1 LRAAAEREAEAMLA
15 TTLTYIETD
24 FAHAL
29 ETHAE
34 YRHRTFVPRKRNAL
48 RRLLA
53 LA

>member
-1 LRAAAEREAEAMLA
+1 MIAPSFS
-15 TTLTYIETD
+15 YIETD
-24 FAHAL
+24 FTDAA

-34 YRHRTFVPRKRNAL
+34 YRLRTYVPRKRSTL

>member
-1 LRAAAEREAEAMLA
+1 MLS
-15 TTLTYIETD
+15 TTLNYIESD
-24 FAHAL
+24 FTHAL

-34 YRHRTFVPRKRNAL
+34 YRRRTFVPRKHRGL